1 MNLYMFDDL
10 VADTW
15 HPFAL
20 TRPVAELLYGAMTL
34 RRRIEKASGI
44 RASATLTRPWL
55 SGFAETEAPPGRA
68 REESGDLPTDEDR
81 LLVTS
86 RAVIDAIPVD
96 ELDGG
101 GARTLWLMDAV
112 AGYLLPAGTPNLDPA
127 QLASLE
133 PIPDSVDVELAG
145 ELLGGPWHLVGGL
158 RDRLA
163 ADLEGTTDEP
173 EDGSRLLDVEQRVGD
188 GPVTAGPNVQVE
200 PGVLFDTRDGAIH
213 LGAGT
218 EVRTG
223 SRLAGPMWVG
233 AGCRLLGGSMS
244 GVAAGP
250 CSYLR
255 GEIEDSL
262 ILGYSNKAHDGFIGH
277 SYLGRWVNLGA
288 LSTTS
293 DLKNNYGE
301 VRLGGP
307 EGSIDTGLTKLGS
320 LLGDHTKTA
329 IGTMLGTG
337 SVIGAGCN
345 LFGDGRPPVWVPPFS
360 WGFGPEAVAHDRE
373 KFLETAG
380 KVMAR
385 RGVES
390 ADLHTWL
397 GAAWDAARG

>member
-1 MNLYMFDDL
+1 MKLYVFDDT

-34 RRRIEKASGI
+34 RGRTEKASGLQ
-44 RASATLTRPWL
+44 ASATLTRSWL
-55 SGFAETEAPPGRA
+55 NGFTELDAPPGRA
-68 REESGDLPTDEDR
+68 REKVGELPADEVR

-86 RAVIDAIPVD
+86 RAVIDAIPMD
-96 ELDGG
+96 ELQGRG
-101 GARTLWLMDAV
+101 VHTLRLTGSV
-112 AGYLLPAGTPNLDPA
+112 AGYFLPAGAPNLDPG
-127 QLASLE
+127 QLESLE
-133 PIPDSVDVELAG
+133 PLRDSSDVALRG

-158 RDRLA
+158 GDRLA
-163 ADLEGTTDEP
+163 ADLERASQELETGV
-173 EDGSRLLDVEQRVGD
+173 LLMDVEQRVGD
-188 GPVTAGPNVQVE
+188 GPVLAGPNVEVE
-200 PGVLFDTRDGAIH
+200 PGVLFDTRDGAIF
-213 LGAGT
+213 LGEGT

-223 SRLAGPMWVG
+223 SRLTGPMWVG
-233 AGCRLLGGSMS
+233 ANCRLLGGSMS
-244 GVAAGP
+244 GIATGP
-250 CSYLR
+250 WCYLR

-262 ILGYSNKAHDGFIGH
+262 ILGYTNKAHDGFIGH

-307 EGSIDTGLTKLGS
+307 EGSVDTGLTKLGS

-345 LFGDGRPPVWVPPFS
+345 LFGDGWPPVWVPPFS
-360 WGFGPEAVAHDRE
+360 WGFGSEAAVHDRE
-373 KFLETAG
+373 KFLETAE

-385 RGVES
+385 RGVEPGS
-390 ADLHTWL
+390 LHPWL
-397 GAAWDAARG
+397 SAAWDIARG

>member
-1 MNLYMFDDL
+1 MFDDT

-20 TRPVAELLYGAMTL
+20 TRPIAELLYGALTL
-34 RRRIEKASGI
+34 RGRIEKATGLQ
-44 RASATLTRPWL
+44 ASATFTRAWL
-55 SGFAETEAPPGRA
+55 GGFSEQGAPAGRA
-68 REESGDLPTDEDR
+68 REAVENLPVDETR

-86 RAVIDAIPVD
+86 RAVVDAFPVA
-96 ELDGG
+96 ELEEG
-101 GARTLWLMDAV
+101 GARTLRLLGSV
-112 AGYLLPAGTPNLDPA
+112 AGYILPAGTPNVDA
-127 QLASLE
+127 EQLASLE
-133 PIPDSVDVELAG
+133 PLSDSPNVALHG

-158 RDRLA
+158 RGRLA
-163 ADLEGTTDEP
+163 ADLELASQSTD
-173 EDGSRLLDVEQRVGD
+173 SNCQVLDVEQRVGD
-188 GPVTAGPNVQVE
+188 GLVLAGPDVQIE
-200 PGVLFDTRDGAIH
+200 PGVLFDTREGAVY
-213 LGAGT
+213 LGQGT

-233 AGCRLLGGSMS
+233 ADCRLLGGSMS
-244 GVAAGP
+244 GIAAGP

-255 GEIEDSL
+255 GEMEDSV
-262 ILGYSNKAHDGFIGH
+262 ILGYTNKAHDGFIGH

-301 VRLGGP
+301 VRLAGP
-307 EGSIDTGLTKLGS
+307 EGSVHTGLTKLGS

-360 WGFGPEAVAHDRE
+360 WGFGPEAAVHERK
-373 KFLETAG
+373 KFLDTAE

-385 RGVES
+385 RGVKAGS
-390 ADLHTWL
+390 LSWL
-397 GAAWDAARG
+397 GAAWDTARG

>member
-1 MNLYMFDDL
+1 MNLYMFDDT

-34 RRRIEKASGI
+34 RCRSEKAAGLQ
-44 RASATLTRPWL
+44 ASATFTRSWL
-55 SGFAETEAPPGRA
+55 SGFSELDAPLGRA
-68 REESGDLPTDEDR
+68 REEVGGLPTDEAR

-86 RAVIDAIPVD
+86 RAAIDAIPVAD
-96 ELDGG
+96 LEGDS
-101 GARTLWLMDAV
+101 ARTLRLMGSV
-112 AGYLLPAGTPNLDPA
+112 VGYFLPADTPNLDPD

-133 PIPDSVDVELAG
+133 PLPDSSDVALPG

-163 ADLEGTTDEP
+163 ADLERASQELEG
-173 EDGSRLLDVEQRVGD
+173 GVLLMDVEQRVGD
-188 GPVTAGPNVQVE
+188 GPVLAGPNVQVE
-200 PGVLFDTRDGAIH
+200 PGVLFDTRDGAIY
-213 LGAGT
+213 LGEGT
-218 EVRTG
+218 EVRSG

-233 AGCRLLGGSMS
+233 ANCRLLGGSIS
-244 GVAAGP
+244 GIATGP

-255 GEIEDSL
+255 GEMEDSL
-262 ILGYSNKAHDGFIGH
+262 ILGYTNKVHDGFIGH

-288 LSTTS
+288 LTTTS

-307 EGSIDTGLTKLGS
+307 EGTVDTGLTKLGS

-360 WGFGPEAVAHDRE
+360 WGFGSEAAVHDRD
-373 KFLETAG
+373 KFLETAE
-380 KVMAR
+380 KVIAR
-385 RGVES
+385 RGVDPNS
-390 ADLHTWL
+390 LHPWL
-397 GAAWDAARG
+397 RSAWDTARG